1 MFISDYNKIL
11 CGKMYGLSKV
21 LFLIGILVCTNAK
34 DYDKHWALIGN
45 PLLHAA
51 PCIGNSKVSI
61 SYEPGLAPEEETKY
75 NLFINGPFPE
85 HTTIK
90 MKFDS
95 PANVTLSNDVGKL
108 ARVSSSADGMFFIKY
123 FKGGPYF
130 SADVIGLN
138 LSVVPYPTTI
148 NLNFVEYCEHP
159 ALGILDGYINGYKS
173 TASSTYTEHD
183 DNCGR
188 IKISEKQ
195 CGGNEEEPMP
205 WHALIRDDNSTICAG
220 TLILQRY
227 VLTAAQCVTNLGVA
241 KNATTLSV
249 VLGKFNNTSDE
260 CLQEMEVETVFVYDG
275 YNYENGTNNIALLEL
290 KNDVVF
296 NEKVQ
301 PACLWE
307 FSAYKK
313 LNLKDIKGS
322 VISTTLGDDIDE
334 GLEVVN
340 MKKLKSSKEVNVYR
354 EEKFGSKFNAT
365 SINQSEACKL
375 VGSGFMVFVPDSR
388 ELNSTGAWYIHGIV
402 ATNDS
407 TLRCDSS
414 DPTDF
419 INLDY
424 FRGWVLNKK
433 NRSYSIY

>member
-1 MFISDYNKIL
+1 MFISDYNKIS

-34 DYDKHWALIGN
+34 DYNKHWAFIGN
-45 PLLHAA
+45 PLLHAT
-51 PCIGNSKVSI
+51 PCIGNSEVSI
-61 SYEPGLAPEEETKY
+61 SYEPGLAPEVETKY
-75 NLFINGPFPE
+75 NLFIHGPFPE

-95 PANVTLSNDVGKL
+95 PANVTLSNDIGKL

-159 ALGILDGYINGYKS
+159 ALGILDEYIDGYKS

-195 CGGNEEEPMP
+195 CGGNEEPMP

-407 TLRCDSS
+407 TLKCDSS